1 MRAATL
7 VKAVAA
13 GIVLSVSAAQ
23 AQIVGTFNGAGSLS
37 ASGASGVG
45 QPVTLTFTSPLI
57 AVPTL
62 DGIFSSIAPGTT
74 GTIQNITVGT
84 GAFSVPNFIQIGGFN
99 FTLDFVAP
107 GSFSPAGCAIPT
119 PASGQTCS
127 PPGTPFNLSNLD
139 NGKGGL
145 NTSAAFSVSGVVTDP
160 TSTNSAYTGIFT
172 SQFTNISYQQL
183 ANVIDN
189 GGTIPV
195 SYSLTIQAT
204 SLATPE
210 PATFALM
217 GAGLLC
223 LVGVIRVRRNEV

>member
-1 MRAATL
+1 MRVANLVRGLAAL
-7 VKAVAA
+7 A
-13 GIVLSVSAAQ
+13 VSAGVAQ

-37 ASGASGVG
+37 ASGAPGIG
-45 QPVTLTFTSPLI
+45 QPVTLTFNSPLI

-62 DGIFSSIAPGTT
+62 NGIFSPIAPGTT

-84 GAFSVPNFIQIGGFN
+84 GAFSVPNFIQIAGYTFSLN
-99 FTLDFVAP
+99 FVAP
-107 GSFSPAGCAIPT
+107 GSFPPVDCANPV
-119 PASGQTCS
+119 ALSGQVCS

-139 NGKGGL
+139 NGHGGL
-145 NTSAAFSVSGVVTDP
+145 NTSAAFSVSGIVTAP
-160 TSTNSAYTGIFT
+160 SSTNYGYTGIFT
-172 SQFTNISYQQL
+172 SQFTNTSFQQL
-183 ANVIDN
+183 ENMIDS

-223 LVGVIRVRRNEV
+223 LVGVIRVRRMEL

>member
-1 MRAATL
+1 MRVANLVRGLAAL
-7 VKAVAA
+7 A
-13 GIVLSVSAAQ
+13 VSAGVAQ

-37 ASGASGVG
+37 ASGAPGIG
-45 QPVTLTFTSPLI
+45 QPVTLTFNSPLI

-62 DGIFSSIAPGTT
+62 NGIFSPIAPGTT

-84 GAFSVPNFIQIGGFN
+84 GAFSVPNFIQIAGYTFA
-99 FTLDFVAP
+99 LDFVAP
-107 GSFSPAGCAIPT
+107 GSFPAVGCAAT
-119 PASGQTCS
+119 PPMAGQTCS

-139 NGKGGL
+139 NGHGGL
-145 NTSAAFSVSGVVTDP
+145 NTSAAFSVSGTVTDP
-160 TSTNSAYTGIFT
+160 SSTNSAYTGIFT
-172 SQFTNISYQQL
+172 AQFANTSFQQL
-183 ANVIDN
+183 SNTIDS

-195 SYSLTIQAT
+195 AYSLTIQAT

-223 LVGVIRVRRNEV
+223 LVGVIRVRRTEV